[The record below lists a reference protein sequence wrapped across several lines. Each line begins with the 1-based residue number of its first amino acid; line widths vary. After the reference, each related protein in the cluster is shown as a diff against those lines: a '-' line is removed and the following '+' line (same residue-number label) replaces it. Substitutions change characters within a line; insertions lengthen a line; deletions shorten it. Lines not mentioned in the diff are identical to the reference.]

1 MALQRL
7 SDREETNAKP
17 PPPPAGDLFVE
28 RITHRD
34 VPEVAA
40 LLKKVWDA
48 QRPELPAELVKE
60 WEPTPLEF
68 MSRMEGVTFFA
79 ARRDGRLI
87 GLIGCE
93 VEGHSAHFHMLVVD
107 PTARR
112 QGVGSAL
119 TRAGI
124 EWARR
129 TGCTSIWFDPLAQ
142 FTALPPL
149 LKRLG
154 FAEAG
159 VLHRHLWNEDVLYF
173 EQLL

>member
-1 MALQRL
+1 VALQRQ
-7 SDREETNAKP
+7 SDREESSAKP
-17 PPPPAGDLFVE
+17 APPAPGDLLVE

-40 LLKKVWDA
+40 LLKRVWDA
-48 QRPELPAELVKE
+48 QRPELPPELVKE

-68 MSRMEGVTFFA
+68 TSRMEGVTFYA

-93 VEGHSAHFHMLVVD
+93 LDGRSAHFHTLVVD

-129 TGCTSIWFDPLAQ
+129 NGCASIWFDHLTL

-154 FAEAG
+154 FTEAG
-159 VLHRHLWNEDVLYF
+159 VLHRHLYNEDVRYF
-173 EQLL
+173 EQIL